1 MTTTTAFEDT
11 LKDPMLLA
19 WRRIVDPL
27 VEMLFDSGVTVQEI
41 TRLIRERSIHAAT
54 RVILKECGRV
64 SNSRIAIMTGLPRS
78 EVSRVLKAKDNSRTA
93 RPGNHPARR
102 VLAAWYESPTFLG
115 ANGKP
120 ATLPIFGK
128 HRSFEQLVQFNGGGI
143 PVRAM
148 LDQLLQIDAIEI
160 LRDQRVKARSRIP
173 VLTGL
178 SGTAIAN
185 LGDRIAEL
193 IETLKVNLRK
203 PMDPLFERTAVMGR
217 VDLDL
222 LPLIREE
229 IALRAAKFI
238 DSTNAIFNR
247 SRSKSAR
254 IAGRPSQAC
263 RIGLTLYYFENEPPG
278 GDITHRRAKLRRK
291 NLKRTV
297 RR

>member
-1 MTTTTAFEDT
+1 
-11 LKDPMLLA
+11 MLLA

-27 VEMLFDSGVTVQEI
+27 LEMLFDSGVTVQEI

-78 EVSRVLKAKDNSRTA
+78 EVSRVLKAKDDSLTA

-102 VLAAWYESPTFLG
+102 VLAAWYDSPTFLG

-120 ATLPIFGK
+120 AILPIFGK
-128 HRSFEQLVQFNGGGI
+128 RRSFEQLVQFNGGGI

-148 LDQLLQIDAIEI
+148 LDQLLQIDAVEI

-173 VLTGL
+173 VLPGL

-193 IETLKVNLRK
+193 IETLKGNLRK

-222 LPLIREE
+222 LPLFREE
-229 IALRAAKFI
+229 IAVRAAKFI
-238 DSTNAIFNR
+238 DSTNAMFNR
-247 SRSKSAR
+247 TRSKSAR
-254 IAGRPSQAC
+254 TAGHPSRAC
-263 RIGLTLYYFENEPPG
+263 RVGLTLYYFEKVQPG
-278 GDITHRRAKLRRK
+278 GNITHRAGKVRRK
-291 NLKRTV
+291 NFKRAV
-297 RR
+297 RK